1 MIVAEVCFYFK
12 TLPKYLKKQSG
23 FHHRLFIDCIIIASA
38 SPLFQALPLKMS
50 ESHPPDTYRGPRH
63 QGEYDRLRTQ
73 HELVKTAMNGKLLY
87 CPVDLTNPELR
98 VLDSA
103 TAEGTWLI
111 DLARSVP
118 SSASLYGT
126 DIAPQHFVTENERPQ
141 NVHLLPHSIFDPWP
155 VEFQNS
161 FDVVHQRFVL
171 TVGSDKTAQEAV
183 KLLFS
188 CVKPGGWIEL
198 HEGNMIS
205 IEEGPEH
212 AAFMKFR
219 DIMVNAWA
227 AIGNQPNPG
236 SFLVP
241 WLRSA
246 GAVDIQESVQTIKVG
261 AASEDREQGERAVVV
276 LLHLLEGMKMMLGGM
291 FFNYRSSCPESYILT
306 NIESQQINQGNLRA
320 RSLMI
325 SGSN

>member
-1 MIVAEVCFYFK
+1 M
-12 TLPKYLKKQSG
+12 TQS
-23 FHHRLFIDCIIIASA
+23 HV
-38 SPLFQALPLKMS
+38 
-50 ESHPPDTYRGPRH
+50 PDTYRGPRH

-73 HELVKTAMNGKLLY
+73 HDLVKAAMNGKLLY
-87 CPVDLTNPELR
+87 CPADLTKPDLH

-111 DLARSVP
+111 DLAQSVP
-118 SSASLYGT
+118 STATLYGT
-126 DIAPQHFVTENERPQ
+126 DIAPQHFVPENERPS
-141 NVHLLPHSIFDPWP
+141 NVHLSPHSIFDAWP
-155 VEFQNS
+155 AEFQNS

-171 TVGSDKTAQEAV
+171 TVGSNETAQEAV

-198 HEGNMIS
+198 HEGNMLS
-205 IEEGPEH
+205 IQEGPEH

-227 AIGNQPNPG
+227 AIGNQPSPG

-241 WLRSA
+241 WLKSA

-261 AASEDREQGERAVVV
+261 AASENKEQGERAVTV
-276 LLHLLEGMKMMLGGM
+276 LLYLLDGMKKMLCGKPGQPDSND
-291 FFNYRSSCPESYILT
+291 FDDLRKELEVELRTVGNVYYYHLAWAQKAQKGPEPHRL
-306 NIESQQINQGNLRA
+306 
-320 RSLMI
+320 
-325 SGSN
+325 

>member
-1 MIVAEVCFYFK
+1 M
-12 TLPKYLKKQSG
+12 T
-23 FHHRLFIDCIIIASA
+23 
-38 SPLFQALPLKMS
+38 

-73 HELVKTAMNGKLLY
+73 HDLVKTAMDGKLLY
-87 CPVDLTNPELR
+87 CPVDLKHPNLR
-98 VLDSA
+98 ILDSA

-118 SSASLYGT
+118 SSTSLYGT
-126 DIAPQHFVTENERPQ
+126 DIAPQHFVTENERPP

-155 VEFQNS
+155 AEFQNS

-171 TVGSDKTAQEAV
+171 TVGSDETAQEAV
-183 KLLFS
+183 KMLFS

-198 HEGNMIS
+198 HEGNMLS
-205 IEEGPEH
+205 IQEGPEH

-227 AIGNQPNPG
+227 AIGNQPSPG

-261 AASEDREQGERAVVV
+261 AASEDREQGERAVAV
-276 LLHLLEGMKMMLGGM
+276 LLHLLDGMKMMLSGM
-291 FFNYRSSCPESYILT
+291 LFIYRWILPR
-306 NIESQQINQGNLRA
+306 EYR
-320 RSLMI
+320 MY
-325 SGSN
+325 